1 MKNTVAYLLLI
12 TLFITSCQSVKV
24 VVDYDKSAQFTSY
37 KTYGFLKE
45 GIDRAEIND
54 LDKRRIL
61 KSVEAV
67 LIEKGLTKSE
77 TPDLLVNFFTKER
90 QEVNINN
97 NNYGG
102 FGYGW
107 GWGWGPNIGAQM
119 NISTSTSI
127 QGTLYIDLI
136 DTTKKELVWQ
146 GVGKGS
152 LTAKVEQKDETIHNF
167 VTSIL
172 SEYPPEVG
180 SKL

>member
-1 MKNTVAYLLLI
+1 MKNTVAYLLVI
-12 TLFITSCQSVKV
+12 ILFITSCQSVKV

-61 KSVEAV
+61 RSIEAV
-67 LIEKGLTKSE
+67 LIEKGFTKSE
-77 TPDLLVNFFTKER
+77 TPDILVNFFTKER
-90 QEVNINN
+90 QEININN

-102 FGYGW
+102 WGYGW
-107 GWGWGPNIGAQM
+107 GWGPFMGAQM

-127 QGTLYIDLI
+127 QGTLFIDLI
-136 DTTKKELVWQ
+136 DTTKKELIWQ
-146 GVGKGS
+146 GVGKGT
-152 LTAKVEQKDETIHNF
+152 LAAKIEQKDEKIQNF

-172 SEYPPEVG
+172 SEYPPQVG
-180 SKL
+180 SKP

>member
-1 MKNTVAYLLLI
+1 MKNTVAYLLVI

-67 LIEKGLTKSE
+67 LTEKGLTKSE

-136 DTTKKELVWQ
+136 DTKRKELIWQ
-146 GVGKGS
+146 GIGRGS
-152 LTAKVEQKDETIHNF
+152 LTTDVRYKEKLINTF
-167 VTSIL
+167 VGSIL
-172 SEYPPEVG
+172 EKYPPEIP
-180 SKL
+180 L